1 MAITIHSGEDLY
13 FKCPYHAK
21 VMKMLDIVSS
31 RMVRIGVLRL
41 FMPLRYP
48 PAAFPASAFFRL
60 QKHDLL
66 PASGERPLLPKKER
80 FASPV
85 TQGHGDRTKPLTFH
99 R

>member
-48 PAAFPASAFFRL
+48 PRPAGASVSFKVAPAAAVS
-60 QKHDLL
+60 
-66 PASGERPLLPKKER
+66 
-80 FASPV
+80 
-85 TQGHGDRTKPLTFH
+85 
-99 R
+99 